1 MSFDWVTF
9 GFQLVNVLVL
19 LAILQHF
26 LFRPVADI
34 IAKRQAETQEALRRA
49 EAAEL
54 DAEAAERAAEAA
66 KHQTEAAR
74 HDVLTAA
81 QDEAEAQRKAILDA
95 ARTEAVSL
103 AQKAAEQAQAAVTGA
118 AAETLARARDLA
130 EVIARRAVSAQPV
143 PPDGAGYAARL
154 AQALAGLPD
163 DQRAAI
169 LAGANLRLAA
179 PAPLSAAEQTAVCA
193 ALGLEK
199 AGFELDQSL
208 IAGLELRSD
217 TGLVHNSLAHDLDQI
232 ARALTAEAAA

>member
-26 LFRPVADI
+26 LFRPVAEI
-34 IAKRQAETQEALRRA
+34 IAKRQAETQEALHRA
-49 EAAEL
+49 EAAEQ
-54 DAEAAERAAEAA
+54 DAGAAERAAEEAR
-66 KHQTEAAR
+66 HQTEAAR

-95 ARTEAVSL
+95 ARAEAASL
-103 AQKAAEQAQAAVTGA
+103 VQKATAQAQATVTGA
-118 AAETLARARDLA
+118 AAETLTRARDLA
-130 EVIARRAVSAQPV
+130 EVIARRALSAQ
-143 PPDGAGYAARL
+143 PDGAGYATRL
-154 AQALAGLPD
+154 AQALAALPD

-169 LAGANLRLAA
+169 LSGANLRFAA
-179 PAPLSAAEQTAVCA
+179 PAPLSAADQAAALA
-193 ALGLEK
+193 ALGLENI
-199 AGFELDQSL
+199 GFEQDQSL

-217 TGLVHNSLAHDLDQI
+217 TGLVHNSLAHDLDRI

>member
-26 LFRPVADI
+26 LFRPVAEI

-49 EAAEL
+49 EAAEQ
-54 DAEAAERAAEAA
+54 DAEAAERAAEEAR
-66 KHQTEAAR
+66 HQTEAAR

-95 ARTEAVSL
+95 ARAEAASL
-103 AQKAAEQAQAAVTGA
+103 VQKATAQAQATVSGA
-118 AAETLARARDLA
+118 AAETLTRARDLA
-130 EVIARRAVSAQPV
+130 EVIARRALSAQ
-143 PPDGAGYAARL
+143 PDGAGYAARL
-154 AQALAGLPD
+154 VQALAALPD

-169 LAGANLRLAA
+169 LSGANLRLAA
-179 PAPLSAAEQTAVCA
+179 PAPLSAAEQAAALA
-193 ALGLEK
+193 ALGLES
-199 AGFELDQSL
+199 AGFEQDQSL

-217 TGLVHNSLAHDLDQI
+217 TGLVHNSLAHDLDRI